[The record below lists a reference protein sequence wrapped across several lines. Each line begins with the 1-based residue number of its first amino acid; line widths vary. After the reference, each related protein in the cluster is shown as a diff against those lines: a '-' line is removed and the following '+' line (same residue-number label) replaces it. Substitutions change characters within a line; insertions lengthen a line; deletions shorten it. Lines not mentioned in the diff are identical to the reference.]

1 MKTFFTR
8 LFHPILRFFETG
20 EPATGYRPSHRTI
33 LLVVGILFL
42 FLCGVSVYFG
52 VTADLMGALIPS
64 VVFFSVSL
72 VSLVVALLGSDS
84 AVARIWGTRSR

>member
-1 MKTFFTR
+1 MKAFFTR
-8 LFHPILRFFETG
+8 LFHPILSLFETD
-20 EPATGYRPSHRTI
+20 EPAAGYRPSHRKI
-33 LLVVGILFL
+33 LLVVGVLFL
-42 FLCGVSVYFG
+42 FLTGVSVYFG
-52 VTADLMGALIPS
+52 LTADLMGALIPS